1 MPHKLIHKTHK
12 HHMIMMPLRT
22 AHRAPNSRAPQR
34 ASLPPL
40 PAAVHEAS
48 HAYSCTATL
57 MDSLIRHDTVQR
69 AQLSAVVRETATA
82 DGRAEAKEAGR
93 LGPYRGG

>member
-1 MPHKLIHKTHK
+1 
-12 HHMIMMPLRT
+12 
-22 AHRAPNSRAPQR
+22 
-34 ASLPPL
+34 
-40 PAAVHEAS
+40 
-48 HAYSCTATL
+48 